1 MTTNSAPS
9 LLLALPQDVQ
19 QRLLAGCR
27 YEDLFSIASV
37 CRAFRSAVNDPKFT
51 KVRQSHGFVERGVV
65 LLGTRRYNAVD
76 IRSAQTRSIKVSITA
91 ERLQLDSGDT
101 TTDGRRLFV
110 GCNGGSLGPH
120 QTIIYALDV
129 ISRQWSRFARLPD
142 NRGLHCMEW
151 YAGRLYVAGGFT
163 TRPTRPQEVRT
174 SFCVYNEATRSWDDL
189 PPMPVGCVCASSG
202 VIGDQ
207 LLVAGGSGHVAG
219 RTLQIFDFTT
229 GQWRLGPPLP
239 ERGVDTPGVVSED
252 KLFVPVGFGPGD
264 RIMLIYDP
272 QSGAWTQERIP
283 GPFYQKFECA
293 CAHYGSIFVFLEGG
307 GAYERAPDGSWSAYT
322 CTHVHARDALQSPA
336 DFNGIVGWGTT
347 RVESI
352 LLG

>member
-37 CRAFRSAVNDPKFT
+37 CRALRDVVSDPKFT
-51 KVRQSHGFVERGVV
+51 KVRLLHGFVERGVV
-65 LLGTRRYNAVD
+65 LLGSRRDSYAVD
-76 IRSAQTRSIKVSITA
+76 IRSAQTRSVKVSIA
-91 ERLQLDSGDT
+91 GGPQLFGDT
-101 TTDGRRLFV
+101 TTDGRRLFFV
-110 GCNGGSLGPH
+110 CRNMLSDPNQILV
-120 QTIIYALDV
+120 YALDA
-129 ISRQWSRFARLPD
+129 ISRQCSHFASLPP
-142 NRGLHCMEW
+142 NRALSCMEW
-151 YAGRLYVAGGFT
+151 HAGRLYVAGGVGSN
-163 TRPTRPQEVRT
+163 VRT
-174 SFCVYNEATRSWDDL
+174 AFCVYNEATRSWDDL

-322 CTHVHARDALQSPA
+322 CTHAHARDALQSPA